1 MGAIGGGRLKGAC
14 KEKEFINYRCKYGTT
29 DKYRSVGN
37 RRRGVSGSH
46 RGRKIEIILPYY

>member
-46 RGRKIEIILPYY
+46 RGRKIERSL